1 MESETNEHCPNLPLP
16 RYPGESAK
24 AYLAFVTFYCM
35 KDRTYQKVAD
45 AVNVSLVTIKR
56 WASDNKWSDRL
67 LEQKARI
74 LGQRVAAE
82 DAIVKIETAKLEEE
96 SKTRLNFTESS
107 LPTKNN
113 FFNTG
118 GFWWVLVG
126 FRGFWWVPVAPQG
139 KTLPIQNPENRTTHR
154 VSVRLS
160 WGN

>member
-1 MESETNEHCPNLPLP
+1 MESQTNEHCPNLPLP

-45 AVNVSLVTIKR
+45 AVDVSLITIKR

-67 LEQKARI
+67 MEQKARI

-96 SKTRLNFTESS
+96 SKARLNFSERLNYYRDLHQRMLDDYVLQHADKTRLGE
-107 LPTKNN
+107 LTN
-113 FFNTG
+113 F
-118 GFWWVLVG
+118 LV
-126 FRGFWWVPVAPQG
+126 
-139 KTLPIQNPENRTTHR
+139 
-154 VSVRLS
+154 
-160 WGN
+160 